1 MKIFQYSAIYQRNT
15 PQCLT
20 NDVTLIF
27 DSLKWP
33 PPFCKF
39 CSKNDA
45 SILLTME
52 YFFFKLGSRLLQK
65 KKYIVNICDVH
76 NWSNKTVND
85 SFVTT
90 SQAVMSQLTG

>member
-45 SILLTME
+45 SILLTIE
-52 YFFFKLGSRLLQK
+52 YFFSSSAPDFCK

-90 SQAVMSQLTG
+90 SQAVMSPIMD